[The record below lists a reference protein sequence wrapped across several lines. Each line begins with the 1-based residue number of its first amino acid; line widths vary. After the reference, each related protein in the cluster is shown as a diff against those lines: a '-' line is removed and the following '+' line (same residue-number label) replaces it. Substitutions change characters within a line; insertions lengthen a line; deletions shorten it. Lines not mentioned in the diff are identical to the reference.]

1 MQLNVFFWHDI
12 CDNYLEL
19 IKDRFFN
26 PSNYDQ
32 LVIEETRSTLKI
44 IGLRILQLYAPF
56 IPHITELLYQHGYKQ
71 SMMSSSV
78 HQTRFM
84 DIQKPSYAQDKAD
97 LMAALLSLVTS
108 VRKLKSEHQL
118 SLKVDIAVLTIV
130 ADTII
135 IDRLREQ
142 EKTIRG
148 ITRAQTILYKSLYE
162 AEPSLKQQE
171 NGWHAIVPVKHEVS
185 L

>member
-1 MQLNVFFWHDI
+1 
-12 CDNYLEL
+12 
-19 IKDRFFN
+19 
-26 PSNYDQ
+26 
-32 LVIEETRSTLKI
+32 
-44 IGLRILQLYAPF
+44 
-56 IPHITELLYQHGYKQ
+56 
-71 SMMSSSV
+71 
-78 HQTRFM
+78 
-84 DIQKPSYAQDKAD
+84 
-97 LMAALLSLVTS
+97 MAALLSLVTS

-162 AEPSLKQQE
+162 AEPSLKKQE